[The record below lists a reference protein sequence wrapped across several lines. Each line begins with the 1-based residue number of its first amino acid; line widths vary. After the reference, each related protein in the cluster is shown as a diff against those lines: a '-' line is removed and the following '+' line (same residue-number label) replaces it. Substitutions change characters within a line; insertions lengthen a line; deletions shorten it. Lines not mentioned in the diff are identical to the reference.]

1 MSMTSGWTDAIRRHV
16 AEEDI
21 GKAGRAL
28 ALAMLTVL
36 AATVAGLQGH
46 ASLESARAGRVAEQ
60 IALDATGASSS
71 SVIQVGAAYG
81 IYRRW
86 LEQHERSGWAGNEA
100 IKAAAAERE
109 RLLALQRIDLEL
121 AGWITS
127 QTPLLQ
133 PPFHDPGL
141 AVSDAW
147 AFEAEMIVRPSA
159 IAAERR
165 ATELTV
171 AAAWQARASGYI
183 TALTVIAVGLFF
195 VGLAST
201 VTSGRR
207 FLAGAGVT
215 FGIAAAAWSISIAMG
230 PIPRVPAE
238 AIEHLAAAQ
247 AAVSRAPLLSGT
259 AAPKPEQLAWYQTA
273 IDEASA
279 AIALDATY
287 ESAYLARGGMRVL
300 YGDELVLSGA
310 GHGVDTDALLRAG
323 MADYRRYLES
333 HPDDYAAW
341 WNLGWAGYLVGD
353 HAASIEATSRAL
365 ELAPTQFTLH
375 LNRGLARISGG
386 DRAGAELDVQRA
398 LELAAADTSD
408 TASWYLGQS
417 DFDLGRLAELHP
429 DDAEVLASIQL
440 RLREAQVA
448 LRVLGRPVPDAT
460 APEPSSVTLRAIDI
474 GRYAGGRITEGQPIT
489 PGAHVA
495 TTDAVGVRVVI
506 DGDQLAG
513 HHVSARL
520 WVNGLP
526 RPDYVLDATAA
537 GSSTTLD
544 VISPYGRAGADLE
557 PGAYSIDVYV
567 DGSRRFTS
575 AWTVSPRPSQPAFT
589 LTATALL
596 AALRDGNFTCAP
608 GATTDGTTKT
618 QCDGTGAVAGRVF
631 FVEVNGDDRNRLT
644 WVVMT
649 ARTAGA
655 DDPVGAVGPS
665 LFKYVVG
672 LIYPPDLVPRAEAW
686 IDDQDDSV
694 NDIELGGT
702 TLRVFGA
709 TETDRRLDIFATW
722 PEGGTT
728 P

>member
-1 MSMTSGWTDAIRRHV
+1 MSAGWAAAIRRHL
-16 AEEDI
+16 AEQDV

-28 ALAMLTVL
+28 ALALLTVL

-46 ASLESARAGRVAEQ
+46 ASLEAARAGRVAEHL
-60 IALDATGASSS
+60 ALDATGASSS

-86 LEQHERSGWAGNEA
+86 LEQHERSGWAANEA
-100 IKAAAAERE
+100 IKAAEAGDLE
-109 RLLALQRIDLEL
+109 RLQVLQQVDLEL
-121 AGWITS
+121 AAWITS

-133 PPFHDPGL
+133 PPFYDPDL
-141 AVSDAW
+141 RVSDSF
-147 AFEAEMIVRPSA
+147 AFEAEMIVRPS
-159 IAAERR
+159 ILAAEQR
-165 ATELTV
+165 ASELAV
-171 AAAWQARASGYI
+171 AAAWQGRASGYI

-201 VTSGRR
+201 VSSGRR

-215 FGIAAAAWSISIAMG
+215 FGLAAAAWAIAIAIG
-230 PIPRVPAE
+230 PIPRVPPA
-238 AIEHLAAAQ
+238 AIEHLAAAH

-259 AAPKPEQLAWYQTA
+259 AVPQPEQLAWYQTA

-279 AIALDATY
+279 ALALDATY

-310 GHGVDTDALLRAG
+310 EEDVDAQALLRAG
-323 MADYRRYLES
+323 MADYERYLET

-375 LNRGLARISGG
+375 LNRGLARIAGG
-386 DRAGAELDVQRA
+386 DRAGAETDVRRA

-408 TASWYLGQS
+408 TAGWYLGQS

-429 DDAEVLASIQL
+429 EDADILGSIQL
-440 RLREAQVA
+440 QLREAQVA
-448 LRVLGRPVPDAT
+448 LRVLGRPLPEST
-460 APEPSSVTLRAIDI
+460 APQPRSVTLRPIDI
-474 GRYAGGRITEGQPIT
+474 GRYAGGLIAEGEPIT
-489 PGAHVA
+489 AGAHLP
-495 TTDAVGVRVVI
+495 TTEAVGMRVVVE
-506 DGDQLAG
+506 GNELAG
-513 HHVSARL
+513 HQLSARM

-526 RPDYVLDATAA
+526 RPDYVVDAAA
-537 GSSTTLD
+537 TSATTTLD
-544 VISPYGRAGADLE
+544 VMSPYGRAGADLQ
-557 PGAYSIDVYV
+557 PGSYSLDVYV

-575 AWTVSPRPSQPAFT
+575 AWTVDPRPSQPAFT
-589 LTATALL
+589 LTATSLL
-596 AALRDGNFTCAP
+596 AALREDHFSCPP
-608 GATTDGTTKT
+608 GTTTDGITRT
-618 QCDGTGAVAGRVF
+618 QCDGTGAVSGRTF
-631 FVEVNGDDRNRLT
+631 FVEVNADDRDRLT
-644 WVVMT
+644 WVVIT

-655 DDPVGAVGPS
+655 EDPVPAVAPS
-665 LFKYVVG
+665 LFKYVVA
-672 LIYPPDLVPRAEAW
+672 LIYPPDLVDRAAAW
-686 IDDQDDSV
+686 IDDQDDTV
-694 NDIELGGT
+694 NDLELGGA

-722 PEGGTT
+722 PQEGTT